1 MVWVLRLVGMGID
14 GPSRSV
20 DVSEVGRPDSVIDIA
35 DLELRLV
42 EVKQLLSRVQR
53 EIVMAQGDNRA
64 MLQSACRSCG
74 GRCHVKGWIFHKL
87 ATLFGE

>member
-20 DVSEVGRPDSVIDIA
+20 DVSEVGRPDGVIDIA

-42 EVKQLLSRVQR
+42 EV
-53 EIVMAQGDNRA
+53 G
-64 MLQSACRSCG
+64 
-74 GRCHVKGWIFHKL
+74 
-87 ATLFGE
+87 